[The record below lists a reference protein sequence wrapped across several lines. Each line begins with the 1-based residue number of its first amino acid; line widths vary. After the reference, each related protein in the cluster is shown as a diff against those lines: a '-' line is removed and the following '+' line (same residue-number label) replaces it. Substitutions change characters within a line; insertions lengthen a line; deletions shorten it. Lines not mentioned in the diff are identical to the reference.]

1 MYVCLSACVRAC
13 MLDREVYKEK
23 KHPTFEWEV
32 VICGELPKTKQ
43 KMKQYFA
50 VREMLPNKM

>member
-13 MLDREVYKEK
+13 LIERYTKKKK

-32 VICGELPKTKQ
+32 VFLRKGAKNK